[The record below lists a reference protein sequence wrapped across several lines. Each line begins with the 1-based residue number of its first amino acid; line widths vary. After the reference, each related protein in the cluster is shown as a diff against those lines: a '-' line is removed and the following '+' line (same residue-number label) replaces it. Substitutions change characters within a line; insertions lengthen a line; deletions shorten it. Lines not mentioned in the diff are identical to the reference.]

1 MAKLLQGNIKELAV
15 NPIGSLFLIKVLS
28 CYDDTVNAKK
38 YIVNDL
44 VTNFEELIQ
53 DDPEKI
59 VERLYCGLFDHK
71 LKSVFWPEII
81 EVFDVSK
88 EHSTS

>member
-1 MAKLLQGNIKELAV
+1 M
-15 NPIGSLFLIKVLS
+15 IKVLS

-53 DDPEKI
+53 DDPDKI
-59 VERLYCGLFDHK
+59 VERLYCGLFDYK
-71 LKSVFWPEII
+71 LKTVFRPEII
-81 EVFDVSK
+81 EVFEVSK
-88 EHSTS
+88 EHSTSLKKDEQ